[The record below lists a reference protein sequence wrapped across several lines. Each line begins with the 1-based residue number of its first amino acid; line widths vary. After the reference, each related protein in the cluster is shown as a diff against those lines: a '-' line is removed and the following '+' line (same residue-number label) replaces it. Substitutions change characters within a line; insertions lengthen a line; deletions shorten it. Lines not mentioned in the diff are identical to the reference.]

1 MFAVRRTAKN
11 LQYAA
16 DVAVFAELNART
28 PRSAKP
34 IHIVFVH
41 GGLSCCFDAFVD
53 LFPRIRT
60 SLVET
65 GVAVQMVSMLRF
77 EHDTYQ
83 PIRNNAERLCALVMQ
98 KLAPEDGGECPDLLF
113 IAHSRGGLVARLASD
128 LLIDRANWSK
138 ERLEVFTYGSPHR
151 GTPFFESEVT
161 FMVDRLIRW
170 GGIAAFGL
178 SRFIHDLRRRGVG
191 PTMRRN
197 VFAWLRPGMLMGM
210 GAGSSTLALRRMIFG
225 RIGPGRATVRGQGPS
240 ILSWPPGIEDVR
252 ETSDFFQQIAP
263 QPRCARFWTFGSAYD
278 LRQNPQKLDVA
289 SRYVLRLVQKAFV
302 LLSDPDEP
310 ARVPLLPA
318 SASVSPSRWR
328 SNRASPQ
335 TESNDL
341 VVSIDSATAIGR
353 GFRVE
358 ENLWHC
364 GYFKGS
370 PGEKLARYLEQAM
383 LFAQGG
389 HSLSHRPVFDELA

>member
-1 MFAVRRTAKN
+1 MATRDPLFAVRRTARN

-16 DVAVFAELNART
+16 DTAVFGELNAKT
-28 PRSAKP
+28 PVSTKP
-34 IHIVFVH
+34 IHVVFVH

-60 SLVET
+60 SLLDT
-65 GVAVQMVSMLRF
+65 GDAVQQVSLLRF

-83 PIRNNAERLCALVMQ
+83 PIRANAERLCALVMQ
-98 KLAPEDGGECPDLLF
+98 KLAPKRGGEDPDLLF

-138 ERLEVFTYGSPHR
+138 DRLEVFTYGSPHR

-170 GGIAAFGL
+170 AGIASFGL
-178 SRFIHDLRRRGVG
+178 ARFFHDLRYRGIVR
-191 PTMRRN
+191 TLRRN
-197 VFAWLRPGMLMGM
+197 YCAWLRPGLLMGL
-210 GAGSSTLALRRMIFG
+210 GSGSSTLALRRMIFG
-225 RIGPGRATVRGQGPS
+225 RFGSASASVRGQGPS

-252 ETSDFFQQIAP
+252 ETSDFFSQIAP
-263 QPRCARFWTFGSAYD
+263 QPSCARFWTFGSTYD
-278 LRQNPQKLDVA
+278 LRRNPQKLDVA
-289 SRYVLRLVQKAFV
+289 SRYVLRMVQKAFV
-302 LLSDPDEP
+302 LLSEPDPLQRARARP
-310 ARVPLLPA
+310 AG
-318 SASVSPSRWR
+318 
-328 SNRASPQ
+328 RAAAR

-341 VVSIDSATAIGR
+341 VVTIDSATAIGR
-353 GFRVE
+353 AFRIE

-370 PGEKLARYLEQAM
+370 PGEKLARYLEQTM

-389 HSLSHRPVFDELA
+389 RALSGRPVFDELA